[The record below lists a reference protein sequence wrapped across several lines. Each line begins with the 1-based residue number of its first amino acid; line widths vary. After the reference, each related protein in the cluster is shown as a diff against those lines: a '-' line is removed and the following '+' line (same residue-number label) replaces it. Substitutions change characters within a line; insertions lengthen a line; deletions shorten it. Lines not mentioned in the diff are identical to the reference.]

1 MQSWEIGQKGIR
13 CRACC
18 GRRLVAVPR
27 VPVPIDVRFV
37 RTGEMDARRII
48 VGPGAVLGLEHVGP
62 PLRDLR
68 AVLVLLNDALPI
80 LTVPAIP
87 V

>member
-1 MQSWEIGQKGIR
+1 
-13 CRACC
+13 
-18 GRRLVAVPR
+18 
-27 VPVPIDVRFV
+27 
-37 RTGEMDARRII
+37 MDARRII